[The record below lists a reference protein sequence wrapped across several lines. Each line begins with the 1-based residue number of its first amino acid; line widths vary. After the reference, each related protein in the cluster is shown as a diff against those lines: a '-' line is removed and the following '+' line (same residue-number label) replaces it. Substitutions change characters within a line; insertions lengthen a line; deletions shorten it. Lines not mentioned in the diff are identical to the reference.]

1 MQNICLELFRKEER
15 EASIAGRRVN
25 SHPELRQERQVR
37 VAGGGDVPYR
47 KPRKRKRRKEQAR

>member
-1 MQNICLELFRKEER
+1 MQNIRLELFRKEEG

-47 KPRKRKRRKEQAR
+47 KA